1 MGVFFR
7 ETQGERVMNDEHQ
20 KQHARWGALLLL
32 LAGLAAVPV
41 APAQDLNWQP
51 FEEALAVADSTDRP
65 VLVDVYAPWCGW
77 CRKMKRDVYPSDR
90 VRSCLA
96 DGFVLTRLNRDDT
109 ETTHRYRGR
118 RLDAKRLAQAF
129 GAASV
134 PTVVLLAPDGE
145 RLVRLPGFIEAKALQ
160 PVLAYVASGAY
171 RRQTFEAFRASSSL
185 ATQSCTT
192 PSGNA
197 SVERR

>member
-1 MGVFFR
+1 MTMWTKTYR
-7 ETQGERVMNDEHQ
+7 R
-20 KQHARWGALLLL
+20 AALVLL
-32 LAGLAAVPV
+32 LAVLTAMSAQ
-41 APAQDLNWQP
+41 AQDLDWQP
-51 FEEALAVADSTDRP
+51 FEAALAEADATGRP

-77 CRKMKRDVYPSDR
+77 CRKMKRDVYPSDG
-90 VRSCLA
+90 VRACLA
-96 DGFVLTRLNRDDT
+96 EGFVLTRLNRDDT
-109 ETTHRYRGR
+109 RTRHRYRGQR
-118 RLDAKRLAQAF
+118 MDLKRLAQEL

-145 RLVRLPGFIEAKALQ
+145 RLVRLPGFIEADALR

-171 RRQTFEAFRASSSL
+171 RRQTFEAFRTNTTL
-185 ATQSCTT
+185 ATRSCAM